1 MGPAL
6 SLKKKLRSQL
16 LNLYLDYRYVE
27 LQRRVAELRRK
38 LIGRPHLVSVFLQLD
53 DPYSYLL
60 SHYLPQFAT
69 HYVVVVKIYLAQSLG
84 NEYTPQ
90 PGMLAEYAVRDCQL
104 MARELGIPFLDKGTA
119 PVVEHRRALLDALA
133 IEHESENFPETL
145 RAALSAYWR
154 GDTEGVK
161 RFIGHDK
168 ATASGLIATNQALLK
183 SLGHY
188 NCATL
193 HYAGEWYWGVDRLH
207 YLLARLDALGLN
219 KTGKPNTALASIRQ
233 AMHLNLPGA
242 VPNTAKSLP
251 PLELFYSFRSPYA
264 YISLRSAYRIA
275 EAFGL
280 RLEVRPVL
288 PMVMRGLP
296 MPKTKLLYIA
306 RDAKRE
312 AARLGIPFHRISDS
326 VGIGAER
333 CIATFYYAKGEG
345 KEREFLF
352 EAGNAIW
359 NEATDVATD
368 EGLRKVTERAGL
380 FWPEVKAALD
390 GNEWRAQCE
399 ANREI
404 MTESGVWGVP
414 VFRLGEIALWGQ
426 DRDWLMARLIEDLCQ
441 GGEGILI

>member
-1 MGPAL
+1 L
-6 SLKKKLRSQL
+6 SFRKKLRSQL

-38 LIGRPHLVSVFLQLD
+38 LTGQPHRVSVFLQLD

-60 SHYLPQFAT
+60 SHYLPQLAA
-69 HYVVVVKIYLAQSLG
+69 HYAVAVKIYLAQTLG
-84 NEYTPQ
+84 DEYTPQ
-90 PGMLAEYAVRDCQL
+90 PGMLAEYAVRDCEL
-104 MARELGIPFLDKGTA
+104 MARELGLPFLDKGTA

-133 IEHESENFPETL
+133 IEHESENFPETV

-168 ATASGLIATNQALLK
+168 ATAPGLIANNQALLK

-193 HYAGEWYWGVDRLH
+193 HYGGEWYWGVDRLH

-219 KTGKPNTALASIRQ
+219 KSGKPNAALASMRQ
-233 AMHLNLPGA
+233 AMHMNLPGA
-242 VPNTAKSLP
+242 VPDKAKSLP
-251 PLELFYSFRSPYA
+251 PFELFYSFRSPYA

-275 EAFGL
+275 DAFGL
-280 RLEVRPVL
+280 KFEVRPVL

-296 MPKTKLLYIA
+296 IPRTKLLYIA

-326 VGIGAER
+326 VGLGAER
-333 CIATFYYAKGEG
+333 CIATFYYAKSQG
-345 KEREFLF
+345 KERVFLF

-368 EGLRKVTERAGL
+368 EGLRKVTEKAGL
-380 FWPEVKAALD
+380 FWPEVKDALD
-390 GNEWRAQCE
+390 GEEWRASCE

-404 MTESGVWGVP
+404 MTDLGVWGVP
-414 VFRLGEIALWGQ
+414 VFRLGDIALWGQ
-426 DRDWLMARLIEDLCQ
+426 DRDWLMARQIEDLCQ
-441 GGEGILI
+441 GGEGILL

>member
-1 MGPAL
+1 ML
-6 SLKKKLRSQL
+6 SVRNKLRSQL
-16 LNLYLDYRYVE
+16 LNLYLDYPYVE
-27 LQRRVAELRRK
+27 LQRRVAEWRRRITGK
-38 LIGRPHLVSVFLQLD
+38 PHQVSVFLQLD

-60 SHYLPQFAT
+60 SHYLPQFAA
-69 HYVVVVKIYLAQSLG
+69 HYAVVLKIYLAQALG

-104 MARELGIPFLDKGTA
+104 LARELGVPFLDKGTA

-133 IEHESENFPETL
+133 NEHESENFPETL
-145 RAALSAYWR
+145 RVALSAYWR

-161 RFIGHDK
+161 RLIGHHK
-168 ATASGLIATNQALLK
+168 ATATGLIERNQALLA

-193 HYAGEWYWGVDRLH
+193 YYGGEWYWGVDRLH
-207 YLLARLDALGLN
+207 YLLARLDGLGVN
-219 KTGKPNTALASIRQ
+219 RTGKPNTALASIRQ
-233 AMHLNLPGA
+233 AMQLNLPGA
-242 VPNTAKSLP
+242 VPDKARSLP

-280 RLEVRPVL
+280 KLEVRPVL

-296 MPKTKLLYIA
+296 IPKAKLLYIA

-312 AARLGIPFHRISDS
+312 AARLGIPFHRISDVAGS
-326 VGIGAER
+326 GAER
-333 CIATFYYAKGEG
+333 CIATFFYAKSQG

-368 EGLRKVTERAGL
+368 DGLRRVTEKAGL
-380 FWPEVKAALD
+380 FWPEVRAALGTND
-390 GNEWRAQCE
+390 WRAICE
-399 ANREI
+399 ANREA
-404 MTESGVWGVP
+404 MTDLGVWGVP
-414 VFRLGEIALWGQ
+414 VFRLGDTALWGQ
-426 DRDWLMARLIEDLCQ
+426 DRDWLIAREIEDLCQ
-441 GGEGILI
+441 GGEGFME

>member
-1 MGPAL
+1 M
-6 SLKKKLRSQL
+6 SLKKKLRSAL
-16 LNLYLDYRYVE
+16 LNLYLDYPYVE
-27 LQRRVAELRRK
+27 LQRRLLELKRK
-38 LIGRPHLVSVFLQLD
+38 LTGKPHIVSVFLQLD

-60 SHYLPQFAT
+60 SHYLPQFAA
-69 HYVVVVKIYLAQSLG
+69 HYAVVVKIYLAQTLG

-133 IEHESENFPETL
+133 NEHESENFPETMC
-145 RAALSAYWR
+145 AALGAYWR

-161 RFIGHDK
+161 RLIGHDRHN
-168 ATASGLIATNQALLK
+168 APALIAKNQALLK
-183 SLGHY
+183 TLGHY

-207 YLLARLDALGLN
+207 YLLARLDALGVN
-219 KTGKPNTALASIRQ
+219 MTGKPNAALASIRQ
-233 AMHLNLPGA
+233 AMHLNLPAA
-242 VPNTAKSLP
+242 VPHKAKSLP
-251 PLELFYSFRSPYA
+251 MLELFYSFRSPYA

-280 RLEVRPVL
+280 RIEVRPVL

-312 AARLGIPFHRISDS
+312 AARLGIPFHRICDS
-326 VGIGAER
+326 VGVGAER
-333 CIATFYYAKGEG
+333 CIATFYYAKSER

-368 EGLRKVTERAGL
+368 DGLRKVTERAGL

-390 GNEWRAQCE
+390 ANEWREECA
-399 ANREI
+399 ANREA
-404 MTESGVWGVP
+404 MTELGVWGVP
-414 VFRLGEIALWGQ
+414 VLRLGDIALWGQ
-426 DRDWLMARLIEDLCQ
+426 DRDWLMARQIEDLCQ
-441 GGEGILI
+441 GGEGFMV